1 MVMISYFGHY
11 DTTLHNK
18 IVITTK
24 YDSYFVTKCDK
35 SLFKTVSDF
44 LLQNATVFLD
54 NMSLQ

>member
-1 MVMISYFGHY
+1 MISYFGHY
-11 DTTLHNK
+11 DTILHNK